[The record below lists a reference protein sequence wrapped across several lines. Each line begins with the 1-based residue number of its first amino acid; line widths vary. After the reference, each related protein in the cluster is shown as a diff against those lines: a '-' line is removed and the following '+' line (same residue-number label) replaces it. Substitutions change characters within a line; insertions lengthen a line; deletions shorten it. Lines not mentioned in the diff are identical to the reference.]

1 MLNSMSCRG
10 RRRRSKKIKYGL
22 LFGTLLCL
30 TFFPLRVL
38 AAGEDA
44 VTITQSEGGADISL
58 TMGRADQEKITA
70 VSVSL
75 TVEPEDAATVEFQF
89 SPSLAGTECG
99 YIYNEETK
107 LLDVYAASAGSL
119 FTGENLNLGKVHISA
134 GKTGPMA
141 VEIGYREGSFH
152 TANASYGSKDPLVE
166 NVSAPIRVEIG
177 NASGGSGENAGA
189 DKGNGGSGAGG
200 GSDKK
205 ESGSSEKNNMNQGL
219 YDETTRF
226 VNDPLNA
233 EAILA
238 GVISGK
244 GKITGTAAGAA
255 GGTAGALRPGG
266 KKTDR
271 TDFTGG
277 GKVSVIDPKDGPS
290 AIVIGG
296 ESSGGSG
303 ESLTTGGES
312 GGSGEIRLDQ
322 EKGGA
327 VRSLGDQ
334 IKEHRSLIIVIGIA
348 AAIVLGVCI
357 FFSVVE
363 RGRYDKSSGRKKK
376 KKKKRKRRKK
386 KSAKKKASGQ
396 RREREVSR

>member
-22 LFGTLLCL
+22 LLGTLLCL
-30 TFFPLRVL
+30 AFFPLQVL

-44 VTITQSEGGADISL
+44 VTITQSEGGADVSL

-107 LLDVYAASAGSL
+107 LLDVYVASAGSL

-152 TANASYGSKDPLVE
+152 TANASYGSKDPLIE

-189 DKGNGGSGAGG
+189 DKGNGGSDAGG

-205 ESGSSEKNNMNQGL
+205 GSGSSEKNNMNQGL

-244 GKITGTAAGAA
+244 GKITGTAAGA

-327 VRSLGDQ
+327 VRSLGDR
-334 IKEHRSLIIVIGIA
+334 IKEHKPLAIVVGIAVIVI
-348 AAIVLGVCI
+348 LGV
-357 FFSVVE
+357 FLVLFVGGSD
-363 RGRYDKSSGRKKK
+363 RYDGSPGRKKK
-376 KKKKRKRRKK
+376 KKKKRRKRKK
-386 KSAKKKASGQ
+386 KKRKM
-396 RREREVSR
+396 